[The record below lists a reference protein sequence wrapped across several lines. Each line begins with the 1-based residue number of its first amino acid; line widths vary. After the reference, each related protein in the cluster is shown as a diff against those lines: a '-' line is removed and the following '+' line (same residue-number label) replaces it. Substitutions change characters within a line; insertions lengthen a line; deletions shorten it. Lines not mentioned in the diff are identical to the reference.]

1 MANSNS
7 RFLFR
12 TATMVQGPSDA
23 ILHLSVSMFDV
34 SLSCAFNSGVANCV
48 GDVEHNGMTV
58 TTSLRES
65 VKPFLVQG
73 GGYDGSSSTPS
84 PIPSPTPAPSQ
95 TGSTSG
101 GGDHGSALTNDV
113 TGVGVF
119 VGGVVAGVVTLF
131 LV

>member
-1 MANSNS
+1 
-7 RFLFR
+7 
-12 TATMVQGPSDA
+12 MVQGPSDA

-48 GDVEHNGMTV
+48 GDVDHNGVTV

-73 GGYDGSSSTPS
+73 GGYDGGSSTPSPTPS

-95 TGSTSG
+95 TESTSG

-113 TGVGVF
+113 TGVGVL
-119 VGGVVAGVVTLF
+119 VGGIVAGVVTLF